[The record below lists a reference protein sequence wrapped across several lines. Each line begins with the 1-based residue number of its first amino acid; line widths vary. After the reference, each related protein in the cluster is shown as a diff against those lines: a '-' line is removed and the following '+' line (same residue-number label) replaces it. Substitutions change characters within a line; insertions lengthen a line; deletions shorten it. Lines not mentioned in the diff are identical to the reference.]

1 MYLCFFDRVFGRN
14 PENTVVEKTSNHF
27 FLHWNPP
34 TVRFKVGQAALPG
47 PGGYG
52 DGYGYAPQRTV
63 GRPGVVVM
71 QMKQLGAGR
80 IGFAGLVGWSYL
92 F

>member
-1 MYLCFFDRVFGRN
+1 MAFLEGILKILII
-14 PENTVVEKTSNHF
+14 VEKTSNPKDLSHF
-27 FLHWNPP
+27 FLHWNPG
-34 TVRFKVGQAALPG
+34 TVCFKVRQAALPG

-63 GRPGVVVM
+63 GRPGVVVL
-71 QMKQLGAGR
+71 QMKQRAGR
-80 IGFAGLVGWSYL
+80 IGFAGLVVGFRKL

>member
-1 MYLCFFDRVFGRN
+1 MFFWFRFWKESQR
-14 PENTVVEKTSNHF
+14 NTVVEKTSNPKDLNHF
-27 FLHWNPP
+27 FHHWNPP

-63 GRPGVVVM
+63 GRPGVVVL
-71 QMKQLGAGR
+71 QMKQRAGR
-80 IGFAGLVGWSYL
+80 IGFRKL